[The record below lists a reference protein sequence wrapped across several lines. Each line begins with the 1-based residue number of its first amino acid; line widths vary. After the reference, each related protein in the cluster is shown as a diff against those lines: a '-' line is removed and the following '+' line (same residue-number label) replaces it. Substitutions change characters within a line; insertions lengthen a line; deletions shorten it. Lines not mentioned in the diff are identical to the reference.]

1 MDTMSRRD
9 FIQRSAG
16 VVAGA
21 AAASSLLAFG
31 RRAMAQDDELRV
43 AVLGINGRGTA
54 HISAFMNLPGC
65 RVAALCDPDETL
77 FASRAEAITNAGHP
91 KPKFYP
97 DIRDV
102 LEDDEIDVLSVA
114 TPNHWH
120 CLATIWG
127 CQAGKD
133 VYVEKPLSWGIWEGR
148 QAVKAARKY
157 GRIVQ
162 VGTQGRSDGRM
173 REAIARFRRGDVG
186 SPVMA
191 RATCFKPRAS
201 IGFQPIEEPP
211 PTLHWDIWRGPGP
224 DVPFHRNLV
233 HYNWHWFYDFGNGD
247 LGNQGVHQ
255 MDIARWGLGQT
266 LPVRVSSTGGR
277 LGYVDQ
283 GETPNTQTCNFQYED
298 GTMLVFEV
306 RGLPTAEESGGRIGN
321 QFYGSEG
328 WMCQS
333 DGFVAHVGYDGDP
346 REIDGPL
353 PPVGGAGPE
362 DHFANFV
369 RAVRS
374 RRIEDLNADVLEGH
388 YSAALCHMALIAYR
402 LGRDLEF
409 CPEREEFVGDD
420 EANAMLRRPKQRVR
434 RDGVGLVANPFEV
447 PEVV

>member
-77 FASRAEAITNAGHP
+77 FASRAEAITSAGHP

-346 REIDGPL
+346 RETDGPL

>member
-1 MDTMSRRD
+1 MDAMSRRD
-9 FIQRSAG
+9 FIQRTAG
-16 VVAGA
+16 V
-21 AAASSLLAFG
+21 AAASSLLASG
-31 RRAMAQDDELRV
+31 REAMAQDDEIGV

-54 HISAFMNLPGC
+54 HISAFMHLPGC
-65 RVAALCDPDETL
+65 RVVALCDPDETL
-77 FASRAEAITNAGHP
+77 FASRAEAITKAGYP
-91 KPKFYP
+91 KPRFYP
-97 DIRDV
+97 DVRDV
-102 LEDDEIDVLSVA
+102 LEDGDIDVLSIA

-133 VYVEKPLSWGIWEGR
+133 VYVEKPLSWCIWEGR

-162 VGTQGRSDGRM
+162 VGTQSRSDAAVRD
-173 REAIARFRRGDVG
+173 AIARFWRGDVG
-186 SPVMA
+186 TPVMA
-191 RATCFKPRAS
+191 RATCYKPRPS
-201 IGFQPIEEPP
+201 IGFQPIQDPP
-211 PTLHWDIWRGPGP
+211 PTLHWDLWRGPGP
-224 DVPFHRNLV
+224 NVPFHRNLV

-255 MDIARWGLGQT
+255 MDIARWGLGKG
-266 LPVRVSSTGGR
+266 LPVHVSSMGGR
-277 LGYVDQ
+277 LGYQDQ

-306 RGLPTAEESGGRIGN
+306 RGLPSAEESGGRIGN

-328 WMCQS
+328 WMSQA
-333 DGFVAHVGYDGDP
+333 DGFKTHVGYDGEV
-346 REIDGPL
+346 REVDGPL
-353 PPVGGAGPE
+353 PPVGGSGPD

-369 RAVRS
+369 KAVRS
-374 RRIEDLNADVLEGH
+374 RRVEDLNADVLEGH

-409 CPEREEFVGDD
+409 SPEKEEFVDDD
-420 EANAMLRRPKQRVR
+420 EANSMLRRPRARAQ
-434 RDGVGLVANPFEV
+434 RDGTGLRTNPFEV

>member
-77 FASRAEAITNAGHP
+77 FASRAEAITSAGHP

-211 PTLHWDIWRGPGP
+211 PTLHWDIWSGPGP

>member
-77 FASRAEAITNAGHP
+77 FASRAEAITDAGHP
-91 KPKFYP
+91 KPKFYA

-298 GTMLVFEV
+298 GTMLMFEV

>member
-1 MDTMSRRD
+1 M
-9 FIQRSAG
+9 
-16 VVAGA
+16 
-21 AAASSLLAFG
+21 
-31 RRAMAQDDELRV
+31 
-43 AVLGINGRGTA
+43 
-54 HISAFMNLPGC
+54 
-65 RVAALCDPDETL
+65 
-77 FASRAEAITNAGHP
+77 
-91 KPKFYP
+91 
-97 DIRDV
+97 
-102 LEDDEIDVLSVA
+102 
-114 TPNHWH
+114 
-120 CLATIWG
+120 
-127 CQAGKD
+127 
-133 VYVEKPLSWGIWEGR
+133 
-148 QAVKAARKY
+148 
-157 GRIVQ
+157 
-162 VGTQGRSDGRM
+162 
-173 REAIARFRRGDVG
+173 
-186 SPVMA
+186 
-191 RATCFKPRAS
+191 
-201 IGFQPIEEPP
+201 
-211 PTLHWDIWRGPGP
+211 
-224 DVPFHRNLV
+224 
-233 HYNWHWFYDFGNGD
+233 
-247 LGNQGVHQ
+247 
-255 MDIARWGLGQT
+255 
-266 LPVRVSSTGGR
+266 RVSSTGGR

>member
-77 FASRAEAITNAGHP
+77 FASRAEAITGAGHP

>member
-77 FASRAEAITNAGHP
+77 FASRAEAITDAGHP

-211 PTLHWDIWRGPGP
+211 PTIHWDIWRGPGP

>member
-77 FASRAEAITNAGHP
+77 FASRAEAITDAGHP

-114 TPNHWH
+114 PPNHWH

>member
-77 FASRAEAITNAGHP
+77 FASRAEAITDAGHP

>member
-77 FASRAEAITNAGHP
+77 FASRAEAITSAGHP